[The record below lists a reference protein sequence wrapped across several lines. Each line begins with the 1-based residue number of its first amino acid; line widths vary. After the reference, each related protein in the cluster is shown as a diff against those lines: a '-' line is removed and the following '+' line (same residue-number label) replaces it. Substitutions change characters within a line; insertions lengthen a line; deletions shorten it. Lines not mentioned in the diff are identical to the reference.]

1 MNMESK
7 DKRIYKKKKR
17 TFIDSVKNCL
27 DGINYTITHENNF
40 KREMILGIIT
50 VILSAVLKISILE
63 WVIVLLLINFV
74 LVCELINTALEKAV
88 DLYTKEFN
96 QTAKIVKDVA
106 SATVLVMS
114 IFSAIIGAIIFIP
127 KILVLIR

>member
-40 KREMILGIIT
+40 KREMILGIIA

-63 WVIVLLLINFV
+63 WVIVLLLV

>member
-1 MNMESK
+1 MNTESK

-40 KREMILGIIT
+40 KREMTLGIIA

-96 QTAKIVKDVA
+96 ETAKIVKDVA
-106 SATVLVMS
+106 GATVLVMC

-127 KILVLIR
+127 KILVLIK

>member
-1 MNMESK
+1 MNTESK

-40 KREMILGIIT
+40 KREMILGIIA

-96 QTAKIVKDVA
+96 ETAKIVKDVA
-106 SATVLVMS
+106 GATVLVMC

-127 KILVLIR
+127 KILILIK

>member
-1 MNMESK
+1 MSTESK

-40 KREMILGIIT
+40 KREMILGIIA

-96 QTAKIVKDVA
+96 ETAKIVKDVA
-106 SATVLVMS
+106 GATVLVMC

-127 KILVLIR
+127 KILVLIK

>member
-1 MNMESK
+1 MNTESK

-40 KREMILGIIT
+40 KREMILGIIA

-106 SATVLVMS
+106 GATVLVMS

-127 KILVLIR
+127 KILVLIK

>member
-40 KREMILGIIT
+40 KREMILGIIA

-106 SATVLVMS
+106 GATVLVMS

-127 KILVLIR
+127 KILVLIK

>member
-1 MNMESK
+1 MNTESK

-96 QTAKIVKDVA
+96 ETAKIVKDVA
-106 SATVLVMS
+106 GATVLVMC

-127 KILVLIR
+127 KILVLIK

>member
-40 KREMILGIIT
+40 KREMILGIIA

-96 QTAKIVKDVA
+96 QQ
-106 SATVLVMS
+106 
-114 IFSAIIGAIIFIP
+114 P
-127 KILVLIR
+127 K

>member
-7 DKRIYKKKKR
+7 DKKLYKKKKR

-27 DGINYTITHENNF
+27 EGINYTITYENNF
-40 KREMILGIIT
+40 KREIILGIIA
-50 VILSAVLKISILE
+50 VILSALLKISILE
-63 WVIVLLLINFV
+63 WIIVLLLINFV
-74 LVCELINTALEKAV
+74 LVCELINTAIEKNV

-96 QTAKIVKDVA
+96 ETAKIVKDVA
-106 SATVLVMS
+106 GASVLVMS

-127 KILVLIR
+127 KILILIK

>member
-1 MNMESK
+1 MNTESK
-7 DKRIYKKKKR
+7 DKRIYKKKR

-40 KREMILGIIT
+40 KREMILGIIA

-96 QTAKIVKDVA
+96 ETAKIVKDVA
-106 SATVLVMS
+106 GATVLVMC

-127 KILVLIR
+127 KILVLIK